1 MNSAIYHIF
10 LFLGVIYTIYLFNKR
25 MNRSKSNF
33 DNLDLL
39 MIPQIFIDMRREE
52 DYEQLYL
59 KLKFFPKK
67 NKDLFILKDINHLK
81 EGF

>member
-1 MNSAIYHIF
+1 MNSAIYHI
-10 LFLGVIYTIYLFNKR
+10 LILVVIYSIFLLNKR
-25 MNRSKSNF
+25 INRSKSNF

-67 NKDLFILKDINHLK
+67 NQDLFILKDINHLK

>member
-52 DYEQLYL
+52 DYEKLYL

-67 NKDLFILKDINHLK
+67 K
-81 EGF
+81 